1 MSDRSQQPAALKRR
15 IAVLEGQLA
24 AEQERSE
31 KAWSGY
37 RTALYELVE
46 VKLRIDAVVRAANG
60 ESV

>member
-37 RTALYELVE
+37 RAALYELVE

>member
-15 IAVLEGQLA
+15 IAVLEGRLA
-24 AEQERSE
+24 AEQERAD

-37 RTALYELVE
+37 RAALYDLVE

-60 ESV
+60 EAV